1 MQRNSMRK
9 GEQTRALILQRA
21 AEVFNRQ
28 GYFGTSLSD
37 IMQATGL
44 EKGGIY
50 NHFSGKEQI
59 ALAAFDYAFELL
71 SERISAF
78 SADTTNAVDRLQAFI
93 AAFASQ
99 VENPIFS
106 GGCYVLNT
114 AIEADDAHPALRA
127 RAQEAIQ
134 HWIALLRTAVA
145 EGIEK
150 GEVRPE
156 VDPDVVAAVLVSGL
170 EGAIMLSKITRNRDH
185 MRRVAAHL
193 SAYLEQMVRV

>member
-1 MQRNSMRK
+1 MSK
-9 GEQTRALILQRA
+9 GEQTRALIVQRA

-28 GYFGTSLSD
+28 GYFGTSLAD

-59 ALAAFDYAFELL
+59 ALAAFDYAFDLL
-71 SERISAF
+71 SQRITALLT
-78 SADTTNAVDRLQAFI
+78 DTTHAVDRLQAFV

-99 VENPIFS
+99 VENPVFT
-106 GGCYVLNT
+106 GGCYVMNT

-127 RAQEAIQ
+127 RAHDAI
-134 HWIALLRTAVA
+134 HRWLTLLRTTVA
-145 EGIEK
+145 EGIAR

-156 VDPDVVAAVLVSGL
+156 VDPDAVAAVLVSGL
-170 EGAIMLSKITRNRDH
+170 EGAIMLSKITSNRDQ

-193 SAYLEQMVRV
+193 SAYLEQTVRQ